1 MDQPTKMPF
10 EISLGKVPAELK
22 DKEKPYA
29 SLLNV
34 QGKEAQRPYKIAG
47 MFGMNMP
54 NSNSDLSNIS
64 TQVSNEVAKDK
75 ISDSLSGMFGNKQT

>member
-1 MDQPTKMPF
+1 
-10 EISLGKVPAELK
+10 
-22 DKEKPYA
+22 
-29 SLLNV
+29 
-34 QGKEAQRPYKIAG
+34 